1 MGLSPAK
8 QIIYTEEMERHGAAR
23 TNDHGI
29 VMLGPLVIRYGN
41 AEQQARFLPKIL
53 NGEHVWCQGY
63 SEPNSGSD
71 LASLRTEAV
80 DAGDHYVVN
89 GQKTWTTLAGD
100 ANWIFL
106 LVRTDKAAKKQEGIS
121 FLLVDMASPG
131 ISVRPIVNLEMHD
144 EFSEVF
150 FDNVRV
156 PKENLV
162 GQLNKGWDMA
172 KALLSFERI
181 YLGSPRQ
188 SAYALGRLR
197 LLAERM
203 GVVEEP
209 LFAERYARHRCDLE
223 DLKALYSRYVAVLK
237 AGRPLGADVSQLKV
251 LQSELFQR
259 ITETALEVAGEN
271 AGLFGAMEGNRDL
284 SPGGLYI
291 QARPTSIYG
300 GTNEIQRNILS
311 KNVLELP

>member
-1 MGLSPAK
+1 
-8 QIIYTEEMERHGAAR
+8 
-23 TNDHGI
+23 
-29 VMLGPLVIRYGN
+29 
-41 AEQQARFLPKIL
+41 
-53 NGEHVWCQGY
+53 
-63 SEPNSGSD
+63 
-71 LASLRTEAV
+71 
-80 DAGDHYVVN
+80 
-89 GQKTWTTLAGD
+89 
-100 ANWIFL
+100 
-106 LVRTDKAAKKQEGIS
+106 
-121 FLLVDMASPG
+121 MASPG